1 MNDLNENIFCQ
12 TEPNDM
18 LDNDLGDFYLPDD
31 NEELL
36 TENLSP
42 VRDQARQNSGKFMF
56 PGPGP
61 FSSHEKNDKIN
72 ANSTAPLKTLFGNEL
87 FNSQPDFLRRGTVQT
102 KRTED
107 LVSDQAL

>member
-1 MNDLNENIFCQ
+1 
-12 TEPNDM
+12 M

-61 FSSHEKNDKIN
+61 GPFSSHEKNEKIN

-107 LVSDQAL
+107 LVSD